1 MVNPNI
7 KTLIHLANGWDWS
20 GLESFFGSVFIQGAL
35 EESELDYIGVSFYP
49 FYGTG
54 ATISALQS
62 SLTNLANTYHKNIV
76 VAETDWPEACSG
88 VQLSEPSIPVSI
100 SGQEQWTADIRN
112 VLEDL
117 PNGLGQGICT

>member
-54 ATISALQS
+54 ATISELQS
-62 SLTNLANTYHKNIV
+62 SLTNLANTYQKNIV